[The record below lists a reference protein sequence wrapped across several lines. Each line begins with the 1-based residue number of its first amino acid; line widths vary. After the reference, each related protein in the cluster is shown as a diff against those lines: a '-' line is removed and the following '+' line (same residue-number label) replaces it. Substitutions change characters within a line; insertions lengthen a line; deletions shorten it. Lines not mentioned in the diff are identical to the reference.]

1 MLVSDNKIGTDT
13 VNILGSTDEDQL
25 GSTLGSGYRNT
36 IGLVVRNDMGCP
48 IGSFDGSVLL
58 DGKEFVWF
66 VSAKSPTQ
74 FPHSEQS

>member
-36 IGLVVRNDMGCP
+36 IGLVGRNDMGCP

-58 DGKEFVWF
+58 DGENLGLFVGE
-66 VSAKSPTQ
+66 KSSTQ
-74 FPHSEQS
+74 FPHS